1 MSGRFALRSRCLRF
15 VVATEKDRMNRR
27 VALMAVL
34 ALGALPLHSLAQQPG
49 KVYRIAFVTS
59 APAAQIAGPAPAS
72 PGLRAFIQ
80 GLKARGYIEG
90 QNLILDRRTIQGLDF
105 PGIDDM
111 LTELVR
117 QKPDVIVTPGTNS
130 SVRAMKV
137 AGGIPIVMSG
147 SVDPV
152 GAGLA
157 QSLARPGGS
166 VTGLATDVGAGAQA
180 KRMELLLELLPK
192 ARRIAFVGWKMDSDN
207 PWGKEVQSVAAKRRV
222 GLFFAEG
229 KPTGFAD
236 ALEALKREKSEGFFV
251 AHSPNTTSLG
261 ASFGEF
267 TLASRIPSSCGYTEM
282 AEQGCLM
289 SYGQSLAD
297 VGTKSATYVDKILK
311 GAKPG
316 DLPIEQPTRFELV
329 INLKTAKAIGIK
341 VPQSLLIRADR
352 VIE

>member
-1 MSGRFALRSRCLRF
+1 MI
-15 VVATEKDRMNRR
+15 RR
-27 VALMAVL
+27 GAVL
-34 ALGALPLHSLAQQPG
+34 ALLAVTAALPAAFAQQPG
-49 KVYRIAFVTS
+49 KVYRIAVITS
-59 APAAQIAGPAPAS
+59 SPAAQLAGPAPES
-72 PGLRAFIQ
+72 LGMRAFIQ
-80 GLKARGYIEG
+80 GMKARGYIEG
-90 QNLILDRRTIQGLDF
+90 QNLVLDRRTISGLDF
-105 PGIDDM
+105 PSIDDM
-111 LTELVR
+111 MAELVR

-130 SVRAMKV
+130 SVRAMKA
-137 AGGIPIVMSG
+137 AGGIPIVMAG

-152 GAGLA
+152 AAGLA

-166 VTGLATDVGAGAQA
+166 VTGMATDVGAGAQA
-180 KRMELLLELLPK
+180 KRMELLLELVPK

-207 PWGKEVQSVAAKRRV
+207 PWGREVQSVAAKRRV
-222 GLFFAEG
+222 ALFFAEG

-236 ALEALKREKSEGFFV
+236 ALEALKREKSEAFFV
-251 AHSPNTTSLG
+251 AASPNTTSLG
-261 ASFGEF
+261 ATFGEF
-267 TLASRIPSSCGYTEM
+267 TLASRIPSSCGFTEM

-289 SYGQSLAD
+289 SYGQSIAD
-297 VGTKSATYVDKILK
+297 FWTKSTIYVDKILK